1 MPAAPGGAPAV
12 IGWTEATCMKRFCPL
27 WRLFDPAAGR
37 LSLKSTPGTCE
48 DVNRDGF
55 GSRIRFGKVATV
67 DTFTVLCQLA
77 VGGFGTAQW
86 GD

>member
-1 MPAAPGGAPAV
+1 MDRSDLH
-12 IGWTEATCMKRFCPL
+12 EAILSVVATFR
-27 WRLFDPAAGR
+27 PAAGR
-37 LSLKSTPGTCE
+37 LSLKPTPVTCE

>member
-1 MPAAPGGAPAV
+1 MDRSNLHDAILSV
-12 IGWTEATCMKRFCPL
+12 VATFR
-27 WRLFDPAAGR
+27 PAAGR
-37 LSLKSTPGTCE
+37 LLLKPTPVTCE

-67 DTFTVLCQLA
+67 DTFTALCQIA
-77 VGGFGTAQW
+77 AGGFGTAQW